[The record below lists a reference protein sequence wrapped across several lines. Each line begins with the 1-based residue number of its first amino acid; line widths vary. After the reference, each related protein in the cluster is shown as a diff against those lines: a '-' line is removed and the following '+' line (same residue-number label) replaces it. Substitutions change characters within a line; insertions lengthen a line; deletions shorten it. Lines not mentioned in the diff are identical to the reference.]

1 MAKVASL
8 KVEIQGDS
16 TALSNSL
23 KKASDKMQAFGD
35 KATSIGQTLS
45 TRLTLP
51 IVAFGAMAVKAASDS
66 EETFSKFATIF
77 RDVEHN
83 ADVAF
88 KSLRDNY
95 GLSSKASKQLLS
107 DTGDLLTGFGFSQQ
121 SALEL
126 STEVNK
132 LAVDLASFTN
142 FSGGAEGASQA
153 LTKALLG
160 ERDSIKSLGIS
171 IMEEDVQKR
180 VAINTTK
187 GLTFET
193 DRQAKAFATLQ
204 LAQEQSKNAIG
215 DYERTQGGFAN
226 QFKLLGQRT
235 NDLAVEFGTV
245 LLPALTR
252 MVGFMTKVT
261 ESLSKMDSGTK
272 NFVITLVAF
281 AAGIGPV
288 IYGVGLLT
296 TGINSLTI
304 AMVKNPYTALAIGI
318 LAIGTAAYV
327 ALNGI
332 SELDSELTKKAGITT
347 LTGTED
353 ERNRLIKLRDEIKA
367 NKDATKALIKAGV
380 TLQEGS
386 YLIGQIALYREQIV
400 QIDETIRKSN
410 DLSIQKQELA
420 KSAKEASDRAN
431 DLQKALGGTTTEVVH
446 QAGSTDALNA
456 KLEELQVELG
466 ATGSSIRRA
475 QLAHQIR
482 GITSEIERLE
492 KLTEPMEEIA
502 IGIQKLITAST
513 VRGQLPLA
521 QLPQHIIEM
530 NLALRETP
538 LLIEMLDFSLNLAK
552 DSMMDFTN
560 LAIQGFADLVVSG
573 GKVIDM
579 LENIGKMVLS
589 GAIQLLLRY
598 GLFGAVGLGSTAIGA
613 SRGLSGLIGDL
624 FKGSKS
630 MGNMGSVTPASASLT
645 LDGQFQIR
653 GTDLVYVMNRA
664 ERSLR

>member
-1 MAKVASL
+1 
-8 KVEIQGDS
+8 
-16 TALSNSL
+16 
-23 KKASDKMQAFGD
+23 
-35 KATSIGQTLS
+35 
-45 TRLTLP
+45 LTLP

-66 EETFSKFATIF
+66 EETFSKFATVF
-77 RDVEHN
+77 RDVGAN
-83 ADVAF
+83 ADEAF

-180 VAINTTK
+180 VAINTAK

-245 LLPALTR
+245 LLPTLTKL
-252 MVGFMTKVT
+252 VGFMTKVT

-272 NFVITLVAF
+272 RLVLTLTGF

-288 IYGVGLLT
+288 LLGIGFLTKGIEGLTL
-296 TGINSLTI
+296 
-304 AMVKNPYTALAIGI
+304 AMTRNPYTAVAIGI
-318 LAIGTAAYV
+318 LAIGTAAYI

-332 SELDSELTKKAGITT
+332 SELDSELAKKAGVTT
-347 LTGTED
+347 VTGTQD
-353 ERNRLIKLRDEIKA
+353 ERNRLIKLRDEINA
-367 NKDATKALIKAGV
+367 NKDATEALIKAGV
-380 TLQEGS
+380 TPQEGS

-400 QIDETIRKSN
+400 QINETIKKSN
-410 DLSIQKQELA
+410 DLSSEKQQLA
-420 KSAKEASDRAN
+420 KRAKDAADEAERLKN
-431 DLQKALGGTTTEVVH
+431 LLGGTTTELVA
-446 QAGSTDALNA
+446 QAGSIGALEA
-456 KLEELQVELG
+456 ELEGLQGQLKI
-466 ATGSSIRRA
+466 TGDTLNRA
-475 QLAHQIR
+475 QLGAQINQLTAEIKAMKDVAMANILPITNPLERATIATQNLTSSITGLNR
-482 GITSEIERLE
+482 GFI
-492 KLTEPMEEIA
+492 
-502 IGIQKLITAST
+502 
-513 VRGQLPLA
+513 PLA
-521 QLPQHIIEM
+521 KAPAMITVMTAEMVIAQQFAQQFTDSFGAGMANIIV
-530 NLALRETP
+530 
-538 LLIEMLDFSLNLAK
+538 
-552 DSMMDFTN
+552 
-560 LAIQGFADLVVSG
+560 QGDRLTDVL
-573 GKVIDM
+573 K
-579 LENIGKMVLS
+579 NIGKLLLS
-589 GAIQLLLRY
+589 SAIQTGIKLLLMGTSGFGITGGTTGLLG
-598 GLFGAVGLGSTAIGA
+598 GLFKPSISAVPTSVMGAGTT
-613 SRGLSGLIGDL
+613 
-624 FKGSKS
+624 
-630 MGNMGSVTPASASLT
+630 SVTGT
-645 LDGQFQIR
+645 FTMQ
-653 GTDLVYVMNRA
+653 GTDLIAVINRSQ
-664 ERSLR
+664 RQFR